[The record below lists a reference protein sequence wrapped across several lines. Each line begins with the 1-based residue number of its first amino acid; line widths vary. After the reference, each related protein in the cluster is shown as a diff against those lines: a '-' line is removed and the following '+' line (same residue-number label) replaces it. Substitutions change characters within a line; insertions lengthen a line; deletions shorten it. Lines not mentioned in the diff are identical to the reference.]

1 MRFGIRTKLVLLLV
15 AVALL
20 PLLTALLVIVVGE
33 RQLRSRIFRQGM
45 LSMVAS
51 EARVMETELSK
62 DIELLR
68 VALQEPQIVE
78 HLQEFTA
85 RSSEEAKRLDRE
97 WPNLPI
103 DRGILRETLQ
113 NDVATVLRVIQ
124 QENLRI
130 AKLIVTDN
138 HGQLVAATGRTEDY
152 NQADE
157 EWWRET
163 YNEGTGRVY
172 IPYVSYDRTAR
183 VWAVNLCIPIMA
195 EGDVIGVTKAVIDL
209 KRWLPDATRNVGG
222 AWANLVLIG
231 DDGRVMYSKE
241 ILERRSVPHKD
252 VYPDAGGIL
261 SVGPEGDWRITNSNI
276 EAYAPLLLPPR
287 IGTVDVKISP
297 WILLAYMPVREARKG
312 LTELTLIIVLVGLVL
327 ICALF
332 FGGVLLVDRS
342 VINRIR
348 KISSSARYV
357 AEGELQHRAD
367 ASWAGTRMLGTD
379 EIDDLARDFNNMV
392 RKLQRSHSELTEA
405 NKLKENFIRIAGHE
419 LRTPVSYIV
428 GMASLMKNVEDPDR
442 LAKAI
447 DTMGFKAG
455 RLDEIIQAMFKLIP
469 EQSLTEGLRYE
480 PVNLSRLLEK
490 VYLDLQPW
498 IERRKQR
505 LVIEPG
511 ESETIIQAD
520 EPKLRDVVENLA
532 MNAVK
537 FTPNNGVVKITVQR
551 QLGGH
556 VAIEVIDQ
564 GPGIPES
571 DRPHVFE
578 PFYSGSDTLRHSTG
592 KSGYGKRG
600 MGLGLAIVKH
610 FVDLHGGTIEFTT
623 RPSGTTFIVQLPI
636 EPHPG
641 HR

>member
-1 MRFGIRTKLVLLLV
+1 MNG
-15 AVALL
+15 
-20 PLLTALLVIVVGE
+20 PEVV
-33 RQLRSRIFRQGM
+33 
-45 LSMVAS
+45 
-51 EARVMETELSK
+51 
-62 DIELLR
+62 
-68 VALQEPQIVE
+68 
-78 HLQEFTA
+78 
-85 RSSEEAKRLDRE
+85 
-97 WPNLPI
+97 
-103 DRGILRETLQ
+103 
-113 NDVATVLRVIQ
+113 
-124 QENLRI
+124 
-130 AKLIVTDN
+130 
-138 HGQLVAATGRTEDY
+138 
-152 NQADE
+152 
-157 EWWRET
+157 
-163 YNEGTGRVY
+163 
-172 IPYVSYDRTAR
+172 
-183 VWAVNLCIPIMA
+183 
-195 EGDVIGVTKAVIDL
+195 GVTKAVLDL
-209 KRWLPDATRNVGG
+209 KRWMPDTMRNVGG
-222 AWANLVLIG
+222 GWANLVMLG
-231 DDGRVMYSKE
+231 EDGRIIYSKE
-241 ILERRSVPHKD
+241 VVERQLIPLKES
-252 VYPDAGGIL
+252 YPDVGSIL
-261 SVGPEGDWRITNSNI
+261 TASPEGDWRITDENI

-287 IGTVDVKISP
+287 IGTLDVKVSP
-297 WILLAYMPVREARKG
+297 WILLAYMPVSEARKG
-312 LTELTLIIVLVGLVL
+312 LAELTLVIVLVGLAL

-332 FGGVLLVDRS
+332 FGGVMLVDRS
-342 VINRIR
+342 LIHRIQ
-348 KISSSARYV
+348 KISSSARLV
-357 AEGELQHRAD
+357 AEGELKHRAD
-367 ASWAGTRMLGTD
+367 ASWTGTRVLGTD

-392 RKLQRSHSELTEA
+392 RKLQRSHTELIEA

-428 GMASLMKNVEDPDR
+428 GMASLMKNVQDADR

-447 DTMGFKAG
+447 DTMGFKAS

-469 EQSLTEGLRYE
+469 EQSLTEGMRFE
-480 PVNLSRLLEK
+480 PVNLSRMLEK

-511 ESETIIQAD
+511 EGETIIQAD

-532 MNAVK
+532 MNAIK

-571 DRPHVFE
+571 DRPHIFE
-578 PFYSGSDTLRHSTG
+578 PFYSGSDVLRHSTG

-636 EPHPG
+636 EPNPAH